1 MPLTSLR
8 LIRYPNSMSTPI
20 HILKMHTLKLFFVLI
35 LISLCLTIKAQDTAG
50 AILSLDGY
58 WSFKIDPNNIGETR
72 GWAHPDQP
80 KIGWDSLA
88 VPGNWDTRNEYAH
101 YTGKAWY
108 HKSIEIPSSWKG
120 KKLYLKF
127 EGIYFDSKVWVN
139 GKLLGANNNGF
150 LPFEFNVSELVNR
163 VGKNT
168 IVVCAD
174 NSFRLGA
181 VWNWGGI
188 RRSVK
193 LLAYNEV
200 RISSQHITASAD
212 LEKGTAQVNVKV
224 NLVNDGR
231 KTKQVEGTVDIYA
244 LGVVKKSVAFKA
256 NLAAGTQGTVVV
268 DIALNKKDIHL
279 WHFDAPFLYK
289 SVVNVNDG
297 KENLHQS
304 SDRFGIRKIE
314 VDHKNYTFKLNGEN
328 VRLMGFNLVPDDR
341 TTGNTLPLWRIK
353 ADIDDMKALGCNMAR
368 LTHFSLPKEM
378 YDYLDERG
386 MLIFPELPLW
396 GADDRVNP
404 DNEVPKDWLKRLVN
418 DNYNHPS
425 IIGWSVGNEIGHN
438 PKASAYVKE
447 TIALARTLD
456 PSRLAVVVSHTPD
469 KAADVIAQSDLGMIN
484 RYNSKLKP
492 VTEKIH
498 FQHPNKLLFYSEY
511 GVAQTSEDLNTDFN
525 FKAMLDSIRQLP
537 YLMGASLWTYN
548 DYRSNYLGTKS
559 FSETRPWGI
568 VNDFR
573 QRKNAWYA
581 AQKEYA
587 PLKVFKIDP
596 IQKGKVNSTT
606 VLTLTPR
613 NVLDLPA
620 YSLKDYRVV
629 WRIKDQNGQTL
640 FADFI
645 ELPLTKPGGQTLKKE
660 ISWPEKANAALMEVA
675 LVSPLNYTLIDTT
688 AYFIKPKAPSMIS
701 SIGVGTLSN
710 DFKQKPQS
718 IRVVFEKSTLAE
730 GYQLKYGK
738 DKLVSETPVTINPF
752 IDVKGLDFSETYN
765 FALVSVNSFGKSEL
779 GQIQKIATQFAPA
792 PPLIRYTEA
801 ADQGFFIGYETL
813 EDDYLFE
820 VRYSTVQGNYADAG
834 LIKSTN
840 KGLLFVPGLENG
852 QKYYFQM
859 RRLRQNAYLSPWSE
873 ELTIMPDG
881 GQLPASPNLDG
892 IIHKVE
898 QAVVLFTPVKKAIG
912 YLLNYR
918 IAGEKSWR
926 EVMINAAQINQ
937 YRLRGL
943 KGDERYEFKL
953 AAINAAGKSE
963 FSKVKQSF

>member
-1 MPLTSLR
+1 
-8 LIRYPNSMSTPI
+8 MSTPI
-20 HILKMHTLKLFFVLI
+20 PIHNMHMSKLLFVLI
-35 LISLCLTIKAQDTAG
+35 FISLCCTTKAQDTPA
-50 AILSLDGY
+50 ASLSLDGY
-58 WSFKIDPNNIGETR
+58 WRFKIDPSNIGEGK
-72 GWAHPDQP
+72 GWANPNP
-80 KIGWDSLA
+80 AKIGWDSLA

-108 HKSIEIPSSWKG
+108 QKDIEIPSSWKD

-127 EGIYFDSKVWVN
+127 EGIYFDSKVWLN

-150 LPFEFNVSELVNR
+150 LPFEFNVSDLMNR
-163 VGKNT
+163 TGKNT

-174 NSFRLGA
+174 NTFRLGA

-200 RISSQHITASAD
+200 FIASQHITPSTN
-212 LEKGTAQVNVKV
+212 LKTGTAQIQVKV
-224 NLVNDGR
+224 NLKNEG
-231 KTKQVEGTVDIYA
+231 KENKQVEGTLQVTA
-244 LGVVKKSVAFKA
+244 LGGVNQSATFTA
-256 NLAAGTQGTVVV
+256 NIAANGQSTVMVN
-268 DIALNKKDIHL
+268 IALAKKEVHL
-279 WHFDAPFLYK
+279 WHFDDPFLYT
-289 SVVNVNDG
+289 STLTVMEG
-297 KENLHQS
+297 KKIMHQA

-314 VDHKNYTFKLNGEN
+314 VDHQNFTFKLNGEN

-396 GADDRVNP
+396 GAMEKVDPADQ
-404 DNEVPKDWLKRLVN
+404 VPKDWLKRLVN

-438 PKASAYVKE
+438 PKANLYVKE
-447 TIALARTLD
+447 AISLSRSLD
-456 PSRLAVVVSHTPD
+456 ANRLAVVVSNTPD
-469 KAADVIAQSDLGMIN
+469 KADDVIAQSDLGMIN
-484 RYNSKLKP
+484 KYNPKLKP
-492 VTEKIH
+492 VTEKVH
-498 FQHPNKLLFYSEY
+498 LQHPNKLLYYSEY
-511 GVAQTSEDLNTDFN
+511 GIAQTSEELNTNFN
-525 FKAMLDSIRQLP
+525 FKSLLDSIRQLP

-587 PLKVFKIDP
+587 PLQVFKIDP
-596 IQKGKVNSTT
+596 IQKGKINSTT

-629 WRIKDQNGQTL
+629 WRIKDENGQTL
-640 FADFI
+640 FADFM
-645 ELPLTKPGGQTLKKE
+645 ELPLIKPGDQTVKKE
-660 ISWPEKANAALMEVA
+660 ISWPEKAKAALVEVA

-688 AYFIKPKAPSMIS
+688 AYLMKPKAPSMIS
-701 SIGVGTLSN
+701 SLGVGTLSN

-718 IRVVFEKSTLAE
+718 IRIVFEKSTLAE

-738 DKLVSETPVTINPF
+738 DQLVSETPVTINPF
-752 IDVKGLDFSETYN
+752 IDVKGLDFNETYN
-765 FALVSVNSFGKSEL
+765 YALVSVNSFGKSEASPIKQL
-779 GQIQKIATQFAPA
+779 TTQFAPA
-792 PPLIRYTEA
+792 PPLIKYTEA
-801 ADQGFFIGYETL
+801 ADQGFFVGYETL
-813 EDDYLFE
+813 EDDFIFE
-820 VRYSTVQGNYADAG
+820 VRYTQIKGNYADAG

-840 KGLLFVPGLENG
+840 KGVLFVPGLVNG
-852 QKYYFQM
+852 QTYFFQM
-859 RRLRQNAYLSPWSE
+859 RRLKQNAYASPWSE
-873 ELTIMPDG
+873 ELMIIPDG
-881 GQLPASPNLDG
+881 GQVPASPNLEG
-892 IIHKVE
+892 IIHKGE
-898 QAVVLFTPVKKAIG
+898 QAIVLFSPVKKAIG
-912 YLLNYR
+912 YVLNYR
-918 IAGEKSWR
+918 TTGETSWK

-937 YRLRGL
+937 HELKGL
-943 KGDERYEFKL
+943 KSGERYEFKL

-963 FSKVKQSF
+963 FSEVKQSF